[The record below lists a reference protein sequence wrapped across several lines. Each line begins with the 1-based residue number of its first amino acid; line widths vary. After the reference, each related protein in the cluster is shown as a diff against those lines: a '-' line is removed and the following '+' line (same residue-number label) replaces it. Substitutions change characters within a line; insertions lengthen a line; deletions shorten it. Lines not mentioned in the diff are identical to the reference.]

1 MIYLIKYVD
10 RFIRMKAASALLRAN
25 KKDLQAKLVLRE
37 IANPEELAKKINR
50 EIGEYEWSLQMNK
63 KSFYPS
69 IDVLSVNQNKYGIE
83 Y

>member
-37 IANPEELAKKINR
+37 IANPEEVAKKINR
-50 EIGEYEWSLQMNK
+50 ELNEYQ
-63 KSFYPS
+63 
-69 IDVLSVNQNKYGIE
+69 
-83 Y
+83 

>member
-50 EIGEYEWSLQMNK
+50 EIGEYE
-63 KSFYPS
+63 
-69 IDVLSVNQNKYGIE
+69 
-83 Y
+83 